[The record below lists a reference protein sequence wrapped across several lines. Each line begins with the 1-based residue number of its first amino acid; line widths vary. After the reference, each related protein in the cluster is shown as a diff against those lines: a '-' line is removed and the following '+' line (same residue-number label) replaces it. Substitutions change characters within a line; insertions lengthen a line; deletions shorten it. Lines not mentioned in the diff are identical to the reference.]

1 MFPLYMAKPSEIVQV
16 ICIEGGRGIRK
27 KLMDVGIVPKVTV
40 RVISS
45 GERYPTIVEKDGMRL
60 ILGYG
65 ASKKIYVS
73 PISGGE

>member
-1 MFPLYMAKPSEIVQV
+1 MFPLYMAKPSETVQV
-16 ICIEGGRGIRK
+16 ICIEGVGVLE